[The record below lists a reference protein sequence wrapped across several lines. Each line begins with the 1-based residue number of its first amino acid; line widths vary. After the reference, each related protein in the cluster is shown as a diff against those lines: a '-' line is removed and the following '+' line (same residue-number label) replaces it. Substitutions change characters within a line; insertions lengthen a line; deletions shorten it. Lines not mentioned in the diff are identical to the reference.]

1 MKLARVRI
9 LSRRTPAKVR
19 SNPKI
24 KGGGHNFRLGNTEHS
39 LAKITPGIQ
48 ATKQLVLPT
57 YR

>member
-1 MKLARVRI
+1 M
-9 LSRRTPAKVR
+9 R

-24 KGGGHNFRLGNTEHS
+24 KGGGHNFRLENTEHS